1 MALVKREVLDK
12 SIKMFL
18 RYGIQ
23 SVTMDDIA
31 NNCGM
36 SKRTLYKMFK
46 NKDKLLGEAM
56 QLLIE
61 GLKQSLSVIHTKS
74 NNALVE
80 LLDFLNVLDDFFKQS
95 SPVLIRDIRRHDNLF
110 IQINHLKSILIVPF
124 IRENLKRGL
133 KEKLYKS
140 NLTISKTVESF
151 ISIVSLLFSQN
162 KHQNNL
168 EFNNNLS
175 FFFNLFVHGVLSEK
189 GVDLLKE
196 MNNNI

>member
-175 FFFNLFVHGVLSEK
+175 FFLIYLYMGFYQRRELIF
-189 GVDLLKE
+189 
-196 MNNNI
+196 